1 MYVFC
6 KFGANRNDFK
16 AFFCQVFSP
25 IVAAS
30 PFTWQHSR
38 RLASIAHG
46 SDSISYTYDPD
57 GIRTSKT
64 VSGTVTKFH
73 IMNGTLLGQTRGSD
87 KIIFLYDEKGNKYG
101 FDYNGTKYY
110 YIFNVQGDVIG
121 ILNQAGQ
128 KIVSYTYDPWGK
140 VLSIDGSEASTIGQL
155 NPIRYRGYY
164 YDTETG
170 FYYLQSRY
178 YDPTTRRF
186 LNADNIL
193 CEIGNSLSANMFAYC
208 QNNPINRVDP
218 TGHQSREEIWMNYM
232 INKVNSAL
240 EAGLSPK
247 VELTLTSVGPTVLDV
262 WIARSVSGSQTV
274 TNPIGAHAEGT
285 YSGYSLDY
293 NLSKSP
299 RLTPS
304 AILGY
309 SYTVDNINY
318 DVSIS
323 AEGLIWQYTKQID
336 EKTHEGYRVVVSPN
350 YTITAT
356 GITNTY

>member
-1 MYVFC
+1 
-6 KFGANRNDFK
+6 
-16 AFFCQVFSP
+16 
-25 IVAAS
+25 
-30 PFTWQHSR
+30 
-38 RLASIAHG
+38 
-46 SDSISYTYDPD
+46 
-57 GIRTSKT
+57 
-64 VSGTVTKFH
+64 
-73 IMNGTLLGQTRGSD
+73 
-87 KIIFLYDEKGNKYG
+87 
-101 FDYNGTKYY
+101 
-110 YIFNVQGDVIG
+110 
-121 ILNQAGQ
+121 
-128 KIVSYTYDPWGK
+128 
-140 VLSIDGSEASTIGQL
+140 
-155 NPIRYRGYY
+155 
-164 YDTETG
+164 
-170 FYYLQSRY
+170 
-178 YDPTTRRF
+178 
-186 LNADNIL
+186 
-193 CEIGNSLSANMFAYC
+193 MFAYC